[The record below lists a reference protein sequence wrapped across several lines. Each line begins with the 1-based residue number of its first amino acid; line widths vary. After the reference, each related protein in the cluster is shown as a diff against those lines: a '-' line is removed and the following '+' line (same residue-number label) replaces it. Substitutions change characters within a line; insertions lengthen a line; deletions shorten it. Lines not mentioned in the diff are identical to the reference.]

1 MEEEEKN
8 KIAESVLYPFLF
20 VALLWTI
27 KLLEHFS
34 EVSLARLGILPR
46 SIHGVLG
53 VTTAPLIHGDISHL
67 VSNTLPLLILGI
79 IIMYFYRAT
88 AMSLFSWTYLLTGI
102 LVWAIA
108 DGSGYHLGASGLIY
122 GLVSFLFFSGLI
134 RKDRRSLALAL
145 LVTFVYGGM
154 VWGVLPIYKGVSWE
168 SHLFGGIIG
177 AFCAWYYKD
186 LDQSADE
193 VYDWENEV
201 VDEVQPVV
209 NIVEAN
215 TKTDLQNQ
223 VSQPVYYSYV
233 VKQSTPQHEYRYDPD
248 SRQLISVFNY
258 TCSQKKQINWYA
270 LKQSNLHQTG
280 GTGENPAG

>member
-34 EVSLARLGILPR
+34 EVSLAKLGILPR

-79 IIMYFYRAT
+79 IIMYFYRST

-102 LVWAIA
+102 LVWAVA

-186 LDQSADE
+186 LDQAVE
-193 VYDWENEV
+193 EIYDWENETI
-201 VDEVQPVV
+201 DEEQSLPDA
-209 NIVEAN
+209 VEI
-215 TKTDLQNQ
+215 DLKPNPYNQ
-223 VSQPVYYSYV
+223 ISMPVYYSYV
-233 VKQSTPQHEYRYDPD
+233 VKKSTPQHEYRYGSDT
-248 SRQLISVFNY
+248 RHLTSVFNY
-258 TCSQKKQINWYA
+258 TCSQKKKINWYA
-270 LKQSNLHQTG
+270 LKQINLQQTDNG
-280 GTGENPAG
+280 DKQVS